1 VLSRRKHLLE
11 RKRELIAP
19 GQLVEGVVAAIRPY
33 GAVIRLGGELDGF
46 SGLLHISQLSQSY
59 VKNVTQVFAL
69 NDFVRSV
76 VIKVDPDDG
85 SIALSTKVLESKAGD
100 MLKDKETL
108 FANLAK
114 EEEASK

>member
-1 VLSRRKHLLE
+1 M
-11 RKRELIAP
+11 
-19 GQLVEGVVAAIRPY
+19 
-33 GAVIRLGGELDGF
+33 IRLGGELDGF

-69 NDFVRSV
+69 NDFVRSG